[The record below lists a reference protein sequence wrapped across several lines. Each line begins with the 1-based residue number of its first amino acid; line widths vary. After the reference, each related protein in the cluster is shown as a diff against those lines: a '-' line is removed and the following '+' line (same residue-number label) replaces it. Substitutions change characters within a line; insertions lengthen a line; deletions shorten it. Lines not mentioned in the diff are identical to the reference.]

1 MKFKHNKKRNTAFL
15 FECMIRELTKT
26 VIQENLERKNKIVN
40 IIKKHF
46 SNNSILSKEMELYK
60 TLNEKNDLNPNLAEK
75 LLFEAKKSYQSLNK
89 EDIFEAQ
96 SRLINDINKNLSKKV
111 MSNFVPNYKDLAT
124 IYQIFNPDSLS
135 IKARV
140 LLEQDYIKNISL
152 KEEKDNMKPIDKLA
166 LKTFINN
173 FNETYS
179 DSLLSEQK
187 ELLSKFIVSYQDNGL
202 QLKTHLNEELGRIK
216 NKLKDVIVG
225 SQLKDNKEMVRKTN
239 RVLNMVESYRHK
251 TIDQNMIEAILKVQ
265 KLVKEIEVNE
275 S

>member
-1 MKFKHNKKRNTAFL
+1 
-15 FECMIRELTKT
+15 
-26 VIQENLERKNKIVN
+26 
-40 IIKKHF
+40 
-46 SNNSILSKEMELYK
+46 
-60 TLNEKNDLNPNLAEK
+60 
-75 LLFEAKKSYQSLNK
+75 
-89 EDIFEAQ
+89 
-96 SRLINDINKNLSKKV
+96 
-111 MSNFVPNYKDLAT
+111 
-124 IYQIFNPDSLS
+124 
-135 IKARV
+135 
-140 LLEQDYIKNISL
+140 
-152 KEEKDNMKPIDKLA
+152 MKPIDKLA